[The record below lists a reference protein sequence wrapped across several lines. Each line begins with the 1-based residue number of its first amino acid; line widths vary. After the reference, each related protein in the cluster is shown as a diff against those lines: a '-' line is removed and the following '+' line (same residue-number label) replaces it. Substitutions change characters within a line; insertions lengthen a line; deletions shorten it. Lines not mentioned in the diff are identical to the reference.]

1 MSEASHKVDYDNWV
15 VIWHLISWFSMEMVF
30 DKNLLFDGQSIRT
43 EKDGIKEKNAKN
55 LMSLFE
61 NQTLWVWVGTSG

>member
-1 MSEASHKVDYDNWV
+1 
-15 VIWHLISWFSMEMVF
+15 MEMVF
-30 DKNLLFDGQSIRT
+30 DKNLLFDGQSIRK

-61 NQTLWVWVGTSG
+61 SQTLWVWVGISG